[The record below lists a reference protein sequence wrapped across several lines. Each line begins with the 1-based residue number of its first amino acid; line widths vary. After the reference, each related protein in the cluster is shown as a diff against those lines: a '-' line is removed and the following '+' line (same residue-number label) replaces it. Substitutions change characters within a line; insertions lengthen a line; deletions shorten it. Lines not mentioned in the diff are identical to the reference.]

1 MNLPESE
8 KYFLMCFDKVIN
20 VEEDV
25 IADPKEIKMY
35 GELTRLEG
43 EIEILEKFYN
53 ISPTAD
59 VVSMLRQK
67 KKRFEEICKY
77 IG

>member
-20 VEEDV
+20 VEEHV
-25 IADPKEIKMY
+25 IADPEEIKMY

-43 EIEILEKFYN
+43 EIEIIEKFYN

-59 VVSMLRQK
+59 IVVMLRQK

-77 IG
+77 RG

>member
-8 KYFLMCFDKVIN
+8 KYFLECFNKVIN

-25 IADPKEIKMY
+25 IANPEEIKLY

-43 EIEILEKFYN
+43 EIEILEKLH
-53 ISPTAD
+53 
-59 VVSMLRQK
+59 VSNTTPEIQGMLVKK
-67 KKRFEEICKY
+67 KKRFEEICNY